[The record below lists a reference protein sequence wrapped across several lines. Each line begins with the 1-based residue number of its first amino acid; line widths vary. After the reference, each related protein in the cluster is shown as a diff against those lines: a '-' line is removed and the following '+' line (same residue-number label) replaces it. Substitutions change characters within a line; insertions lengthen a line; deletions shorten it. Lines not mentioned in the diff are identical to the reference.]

1 MIATGAQRI
10 RTSIM
15 KDGVER
21 LAIVNAPTT
30 SMAEIVPST
39 ALHLLAF
46 PSPTAAMRIALSQ
59 ASRPNI
65 AVVMRAI
72 RLPPDNVPV
81 QIRSTI

>member
-1 MIATGAQRI
+1 
-10 RTSIM
+10 M

-46 PSPTAAMRIALSQ
+46 ASPTAATRIALSQ

-65 AVVMRAI
+65 AVVMRAKRTGVI
-72 RLPPDNVPV
+72 SSRAILGGLHHRYARV
-81 QIRSTI
+81 